1 MVACHPCY
9 ARGVSSATTLLRLDG
24 ADALDFVNRLGTQA
38 LLDLAPGEARW
49 TLFCEFRGRLLHRA
63 LAVRT
68 TDGALWLIRDDAPG
82 EGLAGYLTGHVF
94 REDVRVA
101 APRPDLVADLVP
113 AAPGET
119 PGVTAEED
127 GAPRRIVLES
137 GLAMAIEPA
146 KDSASDAIG
155 EADRIL
161 RGLSRHGREIAEA
174 FHPFEV
180 NLAADVHLAKGC
192 YPGQEALQRLITY
205 NSVRRRLALVG
216 GSGAPPATPAGL
228 ACEGARAGALTSAT
242 RAGTDRWIGLAVIRN
257 EDAEAGHA
265 LELDGRAVAI
275 AEAFPVACPLG
286 RP

>member
-1 MVACHPCY
+1 M
-9 ARGVSSATTLLRLDG
+9 SSATTLLRVTG

-63 LAVRT
+63 LAARA

-82 EGLAGYLTGHVF
+82 EALAGYLAGHVF
-94 REDVRVA
+94 REDVQVS

-113 AAPGET
+113 ASPGET
-119 PGVTAEED
+119 PGVAAEEA

-137 GLAMAIEPA
+137 GLAMAIDPA
-146 KDSASDAIG
+146 RDAAADPIG
-155 EADRIL
+155 DADRIL
-161 RGLSRHGREIAEA
+161 RGLSRHGHEIAEA

-205 NSVRRRLALVG
+205 NSVRRRLVLVG
-216 GSGAPPATPAGL
+216 GGGAPPATPAEL
-228 ACEGARAGALTSAT
+228 RCEGTRAGALTSAART
-242 RAGTDRWIGLAVIRN
+242 GADRWIGLAVVRN
-257 EDAEAGHA
+257 EDADAGHA

-286 RP
+286 RG